1 MIGPLLTRPEGEAY
15 VHCAS
20 FWDLPMVALEL
31 HPHTEMK
38 RSIIEESHSRNYYY
52 NTLYYTSNHY
62 ECTESVV
69 DLRKL
74 S

>member
-31 HPHTEMK
+31 RPHTKMK
-38 RSIIEESHSRNYYY
+38 QSIIEKIYTMNYYFITY
-52 NTLYYTSNHY
+52 ILPVIITNTL
-62 ECTESVV
+62 
-69 DLRKL
+69 KAW
-74 S
+74 